1 MERFFLDLRHAVRSL
16 WRTPGFTAASVL
28 TLALGIGVN
37 AAIFSLVEGML
48 LEPLPYEEP
57 DRLVA
62 VWQDYTRRGGPE
74 REWWS
79 YPNFRDV
86 REQSQTLEDLAVFG
100 GWGPT
105 LTGGEVPIPLNGVVV
120 SPSMFRMLGAE
131 PVVGRDLTYQDQE
144 EGREV
149 ALLSHRLWQ
158 RRFAGD
164 VEIVGRSIE
173 LSGSPHTV
181 IGILPRGFQFP
192 FDPGAEV
199 FGILAPNEARASVTM
214 RAIGRLAPGATL
226 AEVRSELDGIAERLE
241 EAYPRANTGVGA
253 AVYPLQDELT
263 GPVRSS
269 LLILMA
275 VVGLVLLIACANL
288 ANLLL
293 ARGTGRETEFS
304 VRAALGAGRGHI
316 AGQVLAESVFLA
328 LLGGAAGVLLAAWGV
343 DLLVSMIPAGL
354 PLPGVE
360 GIGIDRGVL
369 LFTLILSV
377 AAGLVFGFLPAW
389 QTARKDPIQG
399 LRPTGGERGPG
410 SRRLRDLLVSG
421 EMALAVAVLIG
432 AGLLIRSLT
441 TIQGVDPGFDTDD
454 TIAFTVI
461 VPSSRYPEMEQVQ
474 RFKEDL
480 VDRIQAL
487 PGVEETTCSSSL
499 PLSSRNTDTGF
510 RIVGQPDPAP
520 GEGPVAWYRKVAP
533 GYLEQMG
540 IPLRQGRGI
549 TPDDR
554 AGTPMVAVVNESF
567 LRAYL
572 QGSSPLGQRFEAGGT
587 TAEIVGVA
595 GNVHHFGLRSD
606 EPPAMYLAF
615 RQFPDRFIEFAVE
628 SEGDSH
634 ALVPSLRETVAGL
647 DPDMAIFNVRTMEE
661 AVASSYAGPRLTVIL
676 LGLFA
681 LLAIVLASVGL
692 YGVLSYSVARRWRE
706 MGIRMALGA
715 GSAEVRNMV
724 VRHGLVLC
732 GIGVVVGT
740 LAALA
745 GGRLIRS
752 QLFGVEAWDPLTYG
766 AVALLLLAVGTA
778 AAWLP
783 ARRATRVD
791 PVEALRM
798 E

>member
-16 WRTPGFTAASVL
+16 WRSPGFTAASVL

-37 AAIFSLVEGML
+37 AAIFSLVKGML
-48 LEPLPYEEP
+48 LEPLPYEAP
-57 DRLVA
+57 RQLVA
-62 VWQDYTRRGGPE
+62 VWQDYTERGGPE

-86 REQSQTLEDLAVFG
+86 REQSRTLEDLAVFG

-105 LTGGEVPIPLNGVVV
+105 LTGGEVPIPLNGAVV
-120 SPSMFRMLGAE
+120 SPSMFRMLGAD
-131 PVVGRDLTYQDQE
+131 PALGRDLTYQDQE
-144 EGREV
+144 EGGQV
-149 ALLSHRLWQ
+149 ALITHALWQ

-164 VEIVGRSIE
+164 PDIVGQTVD
-173 LSGSPHTV
+173 LSGRPYTV

-192 FDPGAEV
+192 FAPGAEI
-199 FGILAPNEARASVTM
+199 FSILAPNEARASVTM
-214 RAIGRLAPGATL
+214 RAIGRLTPGVTL
-226 AEVRSELDGIAERLE
+226 DEARTELDGIAARLE
-241 EAYPRANTGVGA
+241 EAYPRANAGVGV

-269 LLILMA
+269 LLMLMA

-293 ARGTGRETEFS
+293 ARGTGRDTEFS

-343 DLLVSMIPAGL
+343 DLLVAMIPAGL

-360 GIGIDRGVL
+360 GIGIDGGVL
-369 LFTLILSV
+369 LFTLIVSV

-399 LRPTGGERGPG
+399 LRQTGGESGPG
-410 SRRLRDLLVSG
+410 SRRLRDLLAAG
-421 EMALAVAVLIG
+421 EMALAVAVLVG
-432 AGLLIRSLT
+432 AGLLIRSLIT
-441 TIQGVDPGFDTDD
+441 LQGVDPGFDAED
-454 TIAFTVI
+454 TIAFAVI

-480 VDRIQAL
+480 VDRIEAL
-487 PGVEETTCSSSL
+487 PGVEKTTYSSSL
-499 PLSSRNTDTGF
+499 PLSGRNTDTGF
-510 RIVGQPDPAP
+510 RIIGQPEPAP

-567 LRAYL
+567 VQAYL
-572 QGSSPLGQRFEAGGT
+572 QGASPLGQRFEAGDT
-587 TAEIVGVA
+587 TTEIVGVA
-595 GNVHHFGLRSD
+595 ANVHHFGLRS
-606 EPPAMYLAF
+606 EPPPAMYLAF

-628 SEGDSH
+628 GEGDPH
-634 ALVPSLRETVAGL
+634 DLVPILRETAAGL
-647 DPDMAIFNVRTMEE
+647 DPDMALFNVRTLEE
-661 AVASSYAGPRLTVIL
+661 AIASSYAGPRLTVIL

-681 LLAIVLASVGL
+681 LLALVLVSVGL
-692 YGVLSYSVARRWRE
+692 YGVLSYSVARRRRE

-715 GSAEVRNMV
+715 GSTAVRNMV

-732 GIGVVVGT
+732 GLGVAVGT

-745 GGRLIRS
+745 GGRLIQS

-766 AVALLLLAVGTA
+766 IVALLLLAVGTA